1 MFAKSNTGRL
11 SNNSSIPV
19 PMKQKSFTKTK
30 PVPEERTSRD
40 KPILVDRKPV
50 LTDRTPVLVDRTP
63 ALTDRT
69 PALTDRTPALTDR
82 TPVLADRTNKQPNVD
97 TINKEPNVDKATPF
111 KKRKELNLGTPIR
124 IPKTPQNKPVV
135 NITPKINNKVA
146 LQLGKILMDNE

>member
-19 PMKQKSFTKTK
+19 PKKKSFTKTK
-30 PVPEERTSRD
+30 PVPEDRTNRD
-40 KPILVDRKPV
+40 KLILVDRKP
-50 LTDRTPVLVDRTP
+50 
-63 ALTDRT
+63 AL
-69 PALTDRTPALTDR
+69 ADR
-82 TPVLADRTNKQPNVD
+82 TPVLADRTSVLVDRTNKQPNVD

-111 KKRKELNLGTPIR
+111 KKVSFTDIPDFTFSTPRRKELNLGTPIR